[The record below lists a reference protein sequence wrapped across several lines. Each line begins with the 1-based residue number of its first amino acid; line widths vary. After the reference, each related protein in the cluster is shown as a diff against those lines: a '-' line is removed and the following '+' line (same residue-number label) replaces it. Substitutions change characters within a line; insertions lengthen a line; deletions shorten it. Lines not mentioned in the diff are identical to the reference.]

1 MGQDGGHDRDELQ
14 QAIAEALQGTPV
26 RAGEF
31 LLDDRLVEVAEHAVP
46 GEELVAV
53 SGPGILLHDAAEI
66 AVVGPAEQVLHRA
79 PMQGGQVL
87 RERCPGALAIIAC
100 CKCLEQDQLV
110 SHREDVRGLQTAGST
125 QGS

>member
-46 GEELVAV
+46 
-53 SGPGILLHDAAEI
+53 LLA
-66 AVVGPAEQVLHRA
+66 
-79 PMQGGQVL
+79 
-87 RERCPGALAIIAC
+87 CALAP
-100 CKCLEQDQLV
+100 
-110 SHREDVRGLQTAGST
+110 SVRRFLTTCAG
-125 QGS
+125 